1 MSGPELV
8 IRIAADL
15 EVGDTL
21 HRDDV
26 YSVVITALN
35 PPTREA
41 ALAHGEREVWSGG
54 MWWTLL
60 AVEKVDATPSERRV
74 AAYLAAEAA
83 RLAEQA
89 TS

>member
-1 MSGPELV
+1 MSATEPLK

-15 EVGDTL
+15 EVGDTY

-26 YSVVITALN
+26 YSVTVTELN

-41 ALAHGEREVWSGG
+41 AMAHGEREVWSGG

-60 AVEKVDATPSERRV
+60 AVEKVNATPSERRV
-74 AAYLAAEAA
+74 AAHLAAQAEAM
-83 RLAEQA
+83 
-89 TS
+89 SS